1 METLKAASRIIS
13 VLFVICYANQLVY
26 IFVSL
31 LSGRKE
37 RKAEKAIS
45 LRRNRYAVLICARN
59 EEEVIGDLVR
69 SVRRQTYP
77 GQLVDT
83 YVMADNCTDGTV
95 RAAANAGAYVF
106 ERNDRSRVGKGY
118 ALDALLR
125 SIRETEPE
133 GYDGYFVFDADNI
146 LAPDYIEQMDRTFS
160 KGYDIVTGYRNSK
173 NYGSNWISAGYAL
186 WFIRES
192 MYLSYPR
199 HLVGSSCTVSGT
211 GFMFSREVAEEMDG
225 WPYHTLTEDLEFSC
239 DQITR
244 GRKIAFC
251 RDAEFFDEQPV
262 ELKQSWD
269 QRMRWC
275 RGYLQVFGKYGMDLM
290 RGAADGSYACLDC
303 ILGVLPAFALSV
315 LSFCIDLALII
326 CAAAMGE
333 GLAGVLLPM
342 VSALI
347 CSYTLML
354 ILGAVTLVTEWKN
367 IKADTQRKIVYLFSF
382 PVFMMTYAPI
392 AIASLFVKA
401 EWKPIRHTFSAE
413 RLGQVGVADR
423 GAV

>member
-1 METLKAASRIIS
+1 METLKAISRLIS
-13 VLFVICYANQLVY
+13 VLFVLCYANQLVY

-31 LSGRKE
+31 LSKRK
-37 RKAEKAIS
+37 RRRHSKTIS
-45 LRRNRYAVLICARN
+45 LRKNRYAVLVCARN

-69 SVRRQTYP
+69 SVRGQTYP

-83 YVMADNCTDGTV
+83 YVMADNCTDRTAQ
-95 RAAANAGAYVF
+95 AAENAGAYVF
-106 ERNDRSRVGKGY
+106 ERRDTSRVGKGY
-118 ALDALLR
+118 ALDALLKNIQELR
-125 SIRETEPE
+125 PE

-146 LAPDYIEQMDRTFS
+146 LAPDYIEQMDRTFTQ
-160 KGYDIVTGYRNSK
+160 GYDIVTGYRNSK

-192 MYLSYPR
+192 MFLSYPR

-211 GFMFSREVAEEMDG
+211 GFMFSRDVAEEMAG
-225 WPYHTLTEDLEFSC
+225 WPYHSLTEDLEFSC
-239 DQITR
+239 DQITK

-262 ELKQSWD
+262 ELRQSWD

-275 RGYLQVFGKYGMDLM
+275 RGYLQVFRRYGMVLL
-290 RGAADGSYACLDC
+290 RGIADGSYACLDC
-303 ILGVLPAFALSV
+303 MLGVLPAFALSV
-315 LSFCIDLALII
+315 LSVFTDLALFV
-326 CAAAMGE
+326 CATASGE
-333 GLAGVLLPM
+333 GPAGVLTATA
-342 VSALI
+342 SALVT
-347 CSYTLML
+347 SYCLML
-354 ILGAVTLVTEWKN
+354 LLGAVTLATEWKK
-367 IKADTQRKIVYLFSF
+367 IHTDTRRKIMYMFSF

-413 RLGQVGVADR
+413 RLRQVGIADR

>member
-1 METLKAASRIIS
+1 METLKAVSRIIS

-31 LSGRKE
+31 LSGKKGRKGD
-37 RKAEKAIS
+37 RAIS
-45 LRRNRYAVLICARN
+45 LKRNRYAVLICARN
-59 EEEVIGDLVR
+59 EEEVIGDLIR
-69 SVRRQTYP
+69 SVRKQTYP
-77 GQLVDT
+77 SQLVDT
-83 YVMADNCTDGTV
+83 YVMADNCTDGTA
-95 RAAANAGAYVF
+95 RAAENAGAYVF

-125 SIRETEPE
+125 NIRETEPE

-160 KGYDIVTGYRNSK
+160 QGYDIVTGYRNSK

-192 MYLSYPR
+192 MFLSYPR

-275 RGYLQVFGKYGMDLM
+275 RGYLQVFGKYGMDLI

-315 LSFCIDLALII
+315 LSFCIDLTLII

-333 GLAGVLLPM
+333 ELAGVLLPM

-367 IKADTQRKIVYLFSF
+367 IKTDTQRKIVYLFSF

-413 RLGQVGVADR
+413 RLGQVSVADR

>member
-1 METLKAASRIIS
+1 METLKAISRLIS
-13 VLFVICYANQLVY
+13 VLFVLCYANQLVY

-31 LSGRKE
+31 LSRRKS
-37 RKAEKAIS
+37 RRHGKIIS
-45 LRRNRYAVLICARN
+45 LRKNRYAVLVCARN
-59 EEEVIGDLVR
+59 EEEVIGDLVT

-83 YVMADNCTDGTV
+83 YVMADNCTDRTAQ
-95 RAAANAGAYVF
+95 AAEDTGAYVF
-106 ERNDRSRVGKGY
+106 ERRDTSHVGKGY
-118 ALDALLR
+118 ALDALLKNIWELR
-125 SIRETEPE
+125 PE

-146 LAPDYIEQMDRTFS
+146 LAPDYIDQMDRTFTQ
-160 KGYDIVTGYRNSK
+160 GYDIVTGYRNSK

-192 MYLSYPR
+192 MFLSFPR

-211 GFMFSREVAEEMDG
+211 GFMFSRDVAEEMDG

-239 DQITR
+239 DQITK

-262 ELKQSWD
+262 ELRQSWD

-275 RGYLQVFGKYGMDLM
+275 RGYLQVFGRYGMDLL
-290 RGAADGSYACLDC
+290 RGAAEGSYACLDC
-303 ILGVLPAFALSV
+303 MLGVLPAFALSV
-315 LSFCIDLALII
+315 LSAFTNLVLFVFAT
-326 CAAAMGE
+326 ASGE
-333 GLAGVLLPM
+333 GLAGVLTAAA
-342 VSALI
+342 SALVT
-347 CSYTLML
+347 SYCLML
-354 ILGAVTLVTEWKN
+354 MLGAVTLGTEWQK
-367 IKADTQRKIVYLFSF
+367 IHTDTHRKIMYLFSF

-401 EWKPIRHTFSAE
+401 EWKPIKHTFSSE
-413 RLGQVGVADR
+413 RLRQIGVADR
-423 GAV
+423 GVV

>member
-1 METLKAASRIIS
+1 METLKAISRIIS

-31 LSGRKE
+31 LSGKKGRKE
-37 RKAEKAIS
+37 DRAIS
-45 LRRNRYAVLICARN
+45 LKRNRYAVLICARN
-59 EEEVIGDLVR
+59 EEEVIGDLIR

-83 YVMADNCTDGTV
+83 YVMADNCTDGTAH
-95 RAAANAGAYVF
+95 AAANAGAYVF

-160 KGYDIVTGYRNSK
+160 QGYDIVTGYRNSK

-192 MYLSYPR
+192 MFLSYPR

-275 RGYLQVFGKYGMDLM
+275 RGYLQVFGRYGMDLM

-333 GLAGVLLPM
+333 ELTGVLLPM

-354 ILGAVTLVTEWKN
+354 ILGAVTLVTEWKSIN
-367 IKADTQRKIVYLFSF
+367 ADTQRKIAYLFSF

-413 RLGQVGVADR
+413 RLGQIGVADR

>member
-1 METLKAASRIIS
+1 METLKAISRLIS
-13 VLFVICYANQLVY
+13 VLFVLCYANQLVY

-31 LSGRKE
+31 LSRRKD
-37 RKAEKAIS
+37 RKHEKAIS
-45 LRRNRYAVLICARN
+45 LKKNRYAVLVCARN

-69 SVRRQTYP
+69 SVRGQTYP

-83 YVMADNCTDGTV
+83 YVMADNCTDRTAQ
-95 RAAANAGAYVF
+95 AAEDAGAYVF
-106 ERNDRSRVGKGY
+106 ERRDTSHVGKGY
-118 ALDALLR
+118 ALDALLKN
-125 SIRETEPE
+125 IRRHRPE

-146 LAPDYIEQMDRTFS
+146 LAPDYIEQMDRTLTQ
-160 KGYDIVTGYRNSK
+160 GYDIVTGYRNSK
-173 NYGSNWISAGYAL
+173 NYGANWISAGYAL

-211 GFMFSREVAEEMDG
+211 GFMFSREVAEEMAG

-239 DQITR
+239 DQITK

-262 ELKQSWD
+262 ELRQSWD

-275 RGYLQVFGKYGMDLM
+275 RGYLQVFGRYGMDLL
-290 RGAADGSYACLDC
+290 RGIADGSYACLDC
-303 ILGVLPAFALSV
+303 MLGVLPAFALSV
-315 LSFCIDLALII
+315 LSVFTDLALFV
-326 CAAAMGE
+326 CSAASGE
-333 GLAGVLLPM
+333 DLAGVLMAAL
-342 VSALI
+342 SALVT
-347 CSYTLML
+347 SYCLML
-354 ILGAVTLVTEWKN
+354 ILGAVTLATEWKK
-367 IKADTQRKIVYLFSF
+367 IHTDARRKITYLFSF

-413 RLGQVGVADR
+413 RLRQIGIADR